1 MMDGFLIGGFILFFI
16 HSFMFVVAIF
26 DFPKFWIDVKRTLLL
41 GCNNNQMNTPPR
53 GNERNPSGMYIIIII
68 HSTAASIVMHDGGW
82 WLVVGVCLKLNEG
95 TKREPIIY

>member
-53 GNERNPSGMYIIIII
+53 GNERNPSGMYHHNSFIQLQR
-68 HSTAASIVMHDGGW
+68 ASSCMMVVGGW
-82 WLVVGVCLKLNEG
+82 WLEFA
-95 TKREPIIY
+95 